1 MRTQKRS
8 KGILLTAVAVLAALL
23 VLVPFLLVLS
33 TALKPDNELFL
44 FPPRL
49 LPGEFAWNNFSDAWH
64 LLDFPRYFFN
74 SFMVTVPTAFFTV
87 VVCSLAAY
95 AFTRMNFKLRN
106 AMFLLY
112 LSTMMIPQVVR
123 LIPSFI
129 IVKNLHML
137 NSYAGMILPQI
148 AWSIPFGTFLIRQFF
163 LGIPKELDESAR
175 IDGAGHVRIFRSIL
189 VPNAVPAMV
198 TLATY
203 IFITSWNNLIWMLVV
218 VSKQE
223 KFTITLGL
231 ATMTGPSVDF
241 IPPWNEIMAATLI
254 SILPVFILYLFFQ
267 KYFIQ
272 SVAMSGIKE

>member
-23 VLVPFLLVLS
+23 VLVPFLWVLS

-49 LPGEFAWNNFSDAWH
+49 LPGEFAWNNFADAWH

-254 SILPVFILYLFFQ
+254 SILQVFILYLFFQ

>member
-1 MRTQKRS
+1 MRIHKRS
-8 KGILLTAVAVLAALL
+8 KSILLMAAAVLTALII
-23 VLVPFLLVLS
+23 LVPFLWVLS

-44 FPPRL
+44 FPPSL
-49 LPGEFAWNNFSDAWH
+49 IPGEFAWNNFVDAWH
-64 LLDFPRYFFN
+64 LLDFPKYFFN

-106 AMFLLY
+106 ALFLVY

-163 LGIPKELDESAR
+163 MGIPKELDESAR
-175 IDGAGHVRIFRSIL
+175 IDGAGHVRIFRSII

>member
-23 VLVPFLLVLS
+23 VLVPFLWVLS

-49 LPGEFAWNNFSDAWH
+49 LPGEFAWNNFADAWH

-137 NSYAGMILPQI
+137 NSDAGMILPQI